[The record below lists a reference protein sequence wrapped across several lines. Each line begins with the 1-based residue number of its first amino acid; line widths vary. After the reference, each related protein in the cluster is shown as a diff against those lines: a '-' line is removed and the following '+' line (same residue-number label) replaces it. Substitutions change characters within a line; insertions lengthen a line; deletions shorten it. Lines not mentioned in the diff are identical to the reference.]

1 MATAAGRPRRFDTN
15 QILDRALKLFWRKGF
30 ASTTTRELETELSL
44 NQSSLYNSFG
54 SKALFFDV
62 VLDRYEAITA
72 KALIEPLEQSQEGI
86 KSIEIFFNQL
96 AKWVTQGEQR
106 GCLLINLMAEDGGA
120 SKAISTRTA
129 DYRGRVKKA
138 LLIALKRAE
147 DKGEISQNKSETRA
161 LILFGLALGFNI
173 AARGG
178 STQIELDALA
188 IAIQNQIRSWVV

>member
-15 QILDRALKLFWRKGF
+15 QILDRALELFWRKGF

-54 SKALFFDV
+54 SKAQFFDA
-62 VLDRYEAITA
+62 VLDRYETITA
-72 KALIEPLEQSQEGI
+72 KALIEPLEQSHEGI
-86 KSIEIFFNQL
+86 GSIQEFFTSL
-96 AKWVTQGEQR
+96 AKWVTQGKHR

-120 SKAISTRTA
+120 NNVISARTA
-129 DYRGRVKKA
+129 CYRDRVKQA
-138 LLIALKRAE
+138 LQIALKRAE
-147 DKGEISQNKSETRA
+147 DKGEVSQNLSESRA

-178 STQIELDALA
+178 SIQSELDALLS
-188 IAIQNQIRSWVV
+188 AIQNQIRSWEI